1 MNLQEKIAQELKEA
15 MKSKNAVALEALRA
29 IKSEI
34 LLANTSGTELT
45 QEGELKILQRLV
57 KQRKESAELYQ
68 SQKREDLAQ
77 REIEQAEIIEQFLPQ
92 QMTPEQIK
100 EEIEKIIEKTGA
112 TSIKEMGKV
121 MGVATKQMAG
131 KADAK
136 VISDM
141 VKQML
146 ETK

>member
-45 QEGELKILQRLV
+45 QEGEHKILQRLV